1 MKQGETISKRKRNL
15 MAVASNLG
23 GVIIAATAVLMSL
36 LDEARLRLPTITSP
50 SAASSRLPIG
60 FG

>member
-36 LDEARLRLPTITSP
+36 LDEACLRLPTIT
-50 SAASSRLPIG
+50 LT
-60 FG
+60 